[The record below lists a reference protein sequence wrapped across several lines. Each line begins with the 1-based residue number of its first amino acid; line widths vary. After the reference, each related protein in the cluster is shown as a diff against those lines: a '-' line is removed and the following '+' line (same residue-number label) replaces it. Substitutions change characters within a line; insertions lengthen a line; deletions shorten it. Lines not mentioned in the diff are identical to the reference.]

1 MAQAPAA
8 LGQLLAQVVPGS
20 PLREGLERILGAHMG
35 ALIVLGDG
43 PEVLA
48 ICSGGFHIDTEMTP
62 QRLSELAKMDGAMV
76 LDREAKRIVWVNVH
90 LIPDPSA
97 FTIETGTRHRTAERV
112 ARCVGVPVVAVS
124 EETGRITLYER
135 DARRQL
141 QPTDALVGRANHL
154 LQTLDRFRARFDEVN
169 GSLGASEIADMVT
182 VRDVATVLQRAEMV
196 ARVADAIAD
205 VLDELGEHGR
215 LLRLQLNELT
225 SGVFEDR
232 RLVAA
237 DYVAPGQGDAVD
249 QTLARLAAIPADD
262 LLGLD
267 HVVRAFRP
275 GSTVPLDL
283 DAPLV
288 PRGYRLLRRLP
299 EMSRAEVERLVAH
312 FGDLHRLL
320 RAPAGELAE
329 AAEIGEDQARL
340 VKGRLARVADA
351 GALDRFG

>member
-1 MAQAPAA
+1 M

-43 PEVLA
+43 PEVLE

-169 GSLGASEIADMVT
+169 GGLGASEVDDLVT

-196 ARVADAIAD
+196 AAWPMRSPTCS
-205 VLDELGEHGR
+205 
-215 LLRLQLNELT
+215 T
-225 SGVFEDR
+225 SSAST
-232 RLVAA
+232 AA
-237 DYVAPGQGDAVD
+237 SCAC
-249 QTLARLAAIPADD
+249 
-262 LLGLD
+262 
-267 HVVRAFRP
+267 
-275 GSTVPLDL
+275 S
-283 DAPLV
+283 
-288 PRGYRLLRRLP
+288 
-299 EMSRAEVERLVAH
+299 
-312 FGDLHRLL
+312 
-320 RAPAGELAE
+320 
-329 AAEIGEDQARL
+329 
-340 VKGRLARVADA
+340 
-351 GALDRFG
+351 